1 MTTRSRSRKKT
12 ADENYFPI
20 RIRVRVPEEGLGRR
34 LDEMTLWLDENA
46 GRGRWGWNADCVLST
61 KSRDAASIYL
71 MDPGLVAPMI
81 RAFDLELA
89 VADADLCGRGS
100 FYNFR
105 PVEHITPA

>member
-1 MTTRSRSRKKT
+1 
-12 ADENYFPI
+12 
-20 RIRVRVPEEGLGRR
+20 
-34 LDEMTLWLDENA
+34 
-46 GRGRWGWNADCVLST
+46 
-61 KSRDAASIYL
+61 